1 MKRSVAQAAS
11 SDVSDAQ
18 LIARCV
24 VADDRHA
31 FAELVKRHQSAVR
44 ACLRRLTAGNAALAD
59 DLAQDTFVL
68 AWRNLKSFRQEARFS
83 TWLYRIATNCW
94 LAHVRKR
101 HEELLGDRDAELAGD
116 CAQAGEAPE
125 RGGGDHAAATT
136 MKIDLERALA
146 QLPEAERAALVQ
158 CYHNDLSHE
167 EAAYVLGCPV
177 GTVKTHILRGKQKL
191 RVALAA
197 WAPTAVTRTP

>member
-1 MKRSVAQAAS
+1 MGAALRTH
-11 SDVSDAQ
+11 DVTDAQ

-31 FAELVKRHQSAVR
+31 FAELVKRHQSSVR
-44 ACLRRLTAGNAALAD
+44 ACLRKLTAGNHALAD

-68 AWRNLKSFRQEARFS
+68 AWRNLKSFRQEAKFS

-94 LAHVRKR
+94 LADARKR
-101 HEELLGDRDAELAGD
+101 KEELLGDRADAVADEDDEGMPHV
-116 CAQAGEAPE
+116 GEDPMHA
-125 RGGGDHAAATT
+125 DHAKGATLK
-136 MKIDLERALA
+136 MDLERAMARLS
-146 QLPEAERAALVQ
+146 EAERAAIVQ

-177 GTVKTHILRGKQKL
+177 GTVKTHVLRGKQKL
-191 RVALAA
+191 KVALAA
-197 WAPTAVTRTP
+197 WAPTAATRMP